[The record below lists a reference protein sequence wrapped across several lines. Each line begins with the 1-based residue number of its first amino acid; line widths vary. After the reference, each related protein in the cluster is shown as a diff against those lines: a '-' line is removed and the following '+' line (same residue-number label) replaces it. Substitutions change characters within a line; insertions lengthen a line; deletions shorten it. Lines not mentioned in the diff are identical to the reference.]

1 MAQVDSQR
9 AIGAVTKLL
18 RDHLNRQG
26 FIVSVGKPEDAADTN
41 STAKLNLFLYE
52 ITVDGAM
59 RNTSLEEGKPP
70 PVWII
75 LRYLLTAFDDAE
87 DSDSPD
93 AHELLGR
100 GMMALDGLNYLR
112 LDNAVA
118 VDVRQALELNP
129 EPLKITF
136 EDSTTDL
143 LSKLMQGSDESYR
156 LSAALQVRPILLLPA
171 QREPSSLLVGVDYSQ
186 NPAAEIGT
194 AGVGIDVI
202 PSLGPV
208 LERVEPA
215 RVEPGATFT
224 IYGVDL
230 HLSGLE
236 AVLGGQVLRVVGQ
249 TPNTITVEA
258 DGTPAGAGL
267 SGPIAEGTNI
277 SAGEHPLSVRRTV
290 GSGKLRS
297 SNMIGLGLQP
307 VVTGAVLAG
316 ADLTLNGHLLGS
328 EDDDIVLTLMQDG
341 APVASFEAAVPTANQ
356 QSVTITGV
364 TAVGAG
370 TYLAILRVNGQQARI
385 APLVVVP

>member
-18 RDHLNRQG
+18 REHLNRQG
-26 FIVSVGKPEDAADTN
+26 FDVAVGKPEDAADSNT
-41 STAKLNLFLYE
+41 TAKLNLFLYE
-52 ITVDGAM
+52 ITIDGAM
-59 RNTSLEEGKPP
+59 RNTALEEGKPP
-70 PVWII
+70 PVWMV

-100 GMMALDGLNYLR
+100 GLMALDGLNYLR
-112 LDNAVA
+112 LDSAVA
-118 VDVRQALELNP
+118 LDVRRALEMNP

-156 LSAALQVRPILLLPA
+156 LSAAVQVRPVLLMPA
-171 QREPSSLLVGVDYSQ
+171 AREPSSLLVGVDYSQ
-186 NPAAEIGT
+186 SPAAEIGT
-194 AGVGIDVI
+194 EGIGIDVI

-215 RVEPGATFT
+215 SVAPGESFT
-224 IYGVDL
+224 IHGMDL
-230 HLSGLE
+230 HLGGLE
-236 AVLGGQVLRVVGQ
+236 AVLGGQVLRVVAQ
-249 TPNTITVEA
+249 TPDTMTVEA
-258 DGTPAGAGL
+258 DGTPTDGGAT
-267 SGPIAEGTNI
+267 GPIAAGNSI
-277 SAGEHPLSVRRTV
+277 SAGEHPLSVRRVV

-307 VVTGAVLAG
+307 VVTGAALAG
-316 ADLTLNGHLLGS
+316 ADLTLTGQLLGS
-328 EDDDIVLTLMQDG
+328 AADDIVLTLMQEG
-341 APVASFEAAVPTANQ
+341 APVASFETAVPTDNQ

-364 TAVGAG
+364 TSVGAG